1 MVIKGPFEHPGA
13 NAVEDENGRLLN
25 LTHMSL
31 QVASILFPPH
41 VDDLF
46 TKGCSCPLKPAQ
58 HMESARMLGAARGRF
73 LFFAASAPH
82 FPLSVRYPSLH
93 HPAMGDE
100 SKRLLPL

>member
-31 QVASILFPPH
+31 QVASILFPPL
-41 VDDLF
+41 VDELF
-46 TKGCSCPLKPAQ
+46 KKGCLCPSMPAQ
-58 HMESARMLGAARGRF
+58 HMKSARMLGAARGSSP
-73 LFFAASAPH
+73 FAASAPP
-82 FPLSVRYPSLH
+82 FPLSGRFPSLYP
-93 HPAMGDE
+93 PAMGDE